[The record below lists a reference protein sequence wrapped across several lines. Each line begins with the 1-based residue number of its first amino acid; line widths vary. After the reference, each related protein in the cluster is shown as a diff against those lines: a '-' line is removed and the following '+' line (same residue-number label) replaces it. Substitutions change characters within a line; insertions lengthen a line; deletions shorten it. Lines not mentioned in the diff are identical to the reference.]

1 MTLSRQELV
10 DAYWPMYSE
19 VILMALLDRIDHT
32 IKIPEG
38 VSATLVDGMATVSG
52 PNGSISREF
61 ISGRVSLFREG
72 DALIVRVDIPRRKEK
87 ALAGAWAAHLRN
99 MVVGV
104 TDGFTYHLK
113 ALYSHFPMTLA
124 VKGNIFVVNNY
135 FGEKVPRNAALPWAS
150 EVKVEVKNKI
160 EITVS
165 GPDKEKVGQT
175 AANIERCTT
184 VKKRDR
190 RVFQDGIYLV
200 KKE

>member
-1 MTLSRQELV
+1 MTLRRQELV
-10 DAYWPMYSE
+10 VAYWPMYSE

-32 IKIPEG
+32 IQLPEG
-38 VSATLVDGMATVSG
+38 VSATLNDGIATLSG
-52 PNGSISREF
+52 PNGSVSREF
-61 ISGRVSLFREG
+61 VSGRVSILSEG
-72 DALIVRVDIPRRKEK
+72 EALIVRVDIPRRKEK

-99 MVVGV
+99 MIVGV

-124 VKGNIFVVNNY
+124 VKGNVFVVNNY

-150 EVKVEVKNKI
+150 EVKVEVKNKV

-165 GPDKEKVGQT
+165 GVDKEKVGQT

-190 RVFQDGIYLV
+190 RVFQDGIYMV